1 MNKRDIILI
10 IDDNE
15 EILFVL
21 ADGFSDY
28 YETICVTN
36 AEEALRILQD
46 KHISLVVCDVMMPV
60 MDGMQFCDRL
70 KSDIEFSHIPII
82 LLTAKNT
89 LQAKIEGLSIGAD
102 VYMEKPFSMEFLL
115 AQVKSLL
122 VNRSRV
128 KKHFVQ
134 SPTAHLINIAN
145 SDADKIFLETLEQ
158 HIVSNMINPD
168 LDVEL
173 LAKLMNMSKAS
184 LYRKINSISDLSPNE
199 MINLSRLKRAV
210 ELFGQKETSLTDVA
224 YEVGYNSVTQL
235 GRNFQKHFHM
245 TPKEFIKK
253 NLQAKNKL

>member
-1 MNKRDIILI
+1 MDRRDTILI

-15 EILFVL
+15 EILFVI
-21 ADGFSDY
+21 ADGFSEY
-28 YETICVTN
+28 YDTVCVTS
-36 AEEALRILQD
+36 AGEALRVLQD
-46 KHISLVVCDVMMPV
+46 RYISLVICDVMMPV

-102 VYMEKPFSMEFLL
+102 VYAEKPFSMEFLL
-115 AQVKSLL
+115 AQVRSLL
-122 VNRSRV
+122 LNRNRV
-128 KKHFVQ
+128 KTHFVQ
-134 SPTAHLINIAN
+134 SPTAHLVNIAN
-145 SDADKIFLETLEQ
+145 SDADKTFLETLEK
-158 HIVSNMINPD
+158 HIVCNMVNSD

-210 ELFGQKETSLTDVA
+210 ELFGQKERSLTEVA

-235 GRNFQKHFHM
+235 GRNFQKHFHT

-253 NLQAKNKL
+253 NLQSKK